1 MELKLGFIGAGNM
14 ARAIIGGIVKAGLV
28 PGGQICVSNPSQGKL
43 EALRQDYGVSVT
55 PDNKAVAAFARDV
68 LFLCVKPGVLPKV
81 VEEIRDQVAAETM
94 VVSIAAGKSLQ
105 SIMDGF
111 GRCLPLVRVMPNTP
125 ALVGAGCS
133 ALCGNEEALR
143 PERAEQFAAVLR
155 LCESFGTAV
164 QMPEQLIDVAG
175 QVAGASPAWMFM
187 VIEALADGAVA
198 EGMPRAMAYQLA
210 AAGVMGAG
218 KLALSEG
225 GNPGKL
231 KDMVTSPGGTT
242 IQGVR
247 VLEERAVRGAFMDAV
262 IQAVERARGL

>member
-14 ARAIIGGIVKAGLV
+14 AWAMIGGIVKAGLV
-28 PGGQICVSNPSQGKL
+28 PGAQICVSNPSQGKL
-43 EALRQDYGVSVT
+43 DRLQQDYGVCIT
-55 PDNKAVAAFARDV
+55 NDNREAAAFARDI
-68 LFLCVKPGVLPKV
+68 LFLCVKPGVLPAV
-81 VEEIRDQVAAETM
+81 AAEIRDAVAAGTM
-94 VVSIAAGKSLQ
+94 VVSIAAGKSLA
-105 SIMDGF
+105 SIEEAF
-111 GRCLPLVRVMPNTP
+111 GRKPALVRVMPNTP

-133 ALCGNEEALR
+133 AICGNVEALK
-143 PERAEQFAAVLR
+143 PERAAQFAAVQT
-155 LCESFGTAV
+155 LCGSFGTVV

-175 QVAGASPAWMFM
+175 QVAGASPAWIFM

-218 KLALSEG
+218 KLALEEG
-225 GNPGKL
+225 GNPGAL

-242 IQGVR
+242 IQGLR

-262 IQAVERARGL
+262 IRAVERARGL